1 VRFELISQDDSTES
15 ATTEFWVFG
24 ADPALETALEQLWW
38 ERRVGGWCRS
48 FACPAAQAAPAFANL
63 ERLFEP
69 ALRQA
74 AGLDPV
80 PWQDALAEVCRRFG
94 PAGVDWWLAGS
105 AALAVRGAPLSPGDL
120 DLIVSGPDSARAGSL
135 LADGLIEPVVRAG
148 WGLSQWWGRA
158 VVHAR
163 IEWAGGVT
171 AAADEPELTD
181 FGPAA
186 AAALQVVRWRD
197 WDIRVPPLAL
207 QRAVSMRRGLSAR
220 VALID
225 DLASADGSA

>member
-1 VRFELISQDDSTES
+1 MRCELMSRGES
-15 ATTEFWVFG
+15 TEFWVFDAG
-24 ADPALETALEQLWW
+24 PPLETALEQLWW
-38 ERRVGGWCRS
+38 ERCAGGWRRS
-48 FACPAAQAAPAFANL
+48 FVCPAAQAAPAFGNL
-63 ERLFEP
+63 ERLLEP
-69 ALRQA
+69 MLAQA
-74 AGLDPV
+74 AGLEPV
-80 PWQDALAEVCRRFG
+80 PWQDALAEVCSRFG

-120 DLIVSGPDSARAGSL
+120 DLIVSGPDSIRAGSL
-135 LADGLIEPVVRAG
+135 LADGLIEPVVHG
-148 WGLSQWWGRA
+148 EWELSQWWGRA
-158 VVHAR
+158 FVHAR

-171 AAADEPELTD
+171 AAADEPEITD

-207 QRAVSMRRGLSAR
+207 QRAVSLRRGLPGR

-225 DLASADGSA
+225 DLAG